1 MDDYFVV
8 FSTGEYL
15 SRVRGFF
22 ASILGGQIWITENP
36 EGGTIFNF
44 TISKVQ

>member
-15 SRVRGFF
+15 SRVRGFLLPF
-22 ASILGGQIWITENP
+22 WVDKSG
-36 EGGTIFNF
+36 
-44 TISKVQ
+44 